1 MTIAPTITEVLT
13 GRMRPRHR
21 RFHDAFAGLCG
32 ELGLDCQLH
41 PVTLKQR
48 LLMQGATR
56 WQGVRSLKLDANNR
70 VGVLHQALNRGSMPY
85 LAEFDVPLALH
96 GYDVTRHRQTHG
108 EARRLL
114 EQPQLRALLTFS
126 NWAGRSFGL
135 HFGPVVESK
144 CRTVYP
150 LAFEAARCGS
160 FKQRKY
166 DFSFIATQ
174 FRIKCGPET
183 VRAFCQ
189 ARTDARLETR
199 MCVVTRLEQAQVV
212 LGDLSQY
219 PGVEWREAVL
229 SEAQIADLLEETKCL
244 VHPSL
249 SDSFGVVV
257 LEALAAGCA
266 VIASDIASFPELV
279 LPERNGWLLPLPTS
293 AVVGDTYITEY
304 GTVPYHEAY
313 LKTMSLH
320 SVEAALREKMGI
332 LMRDPQ
338 RLKGMMRAS
347 HASYEIRFSPP
358 AWKERMRAILKEC
371 FPELA
376 MGGV

>member
-1 MTIAPTITEVLT
+1 MTVPTITEVIT

-21 RFHDAFAGLCG
+21 RFHNAFSALCDEVGLN
-32 ELGLDCQLH
+32 CQLR
-41 PVTLKQR
+41 PVSRQQR
-48 LLMQGATR
+48 LRMQAVTH
-56 WQGVRSLKLDANNR
+56 WQGVRSLKLDANNG
-70 VGVLHQALNRGSMPY
+70 VGLLHQALNRGGMPY

-96 GYDVTRHRQTHG
+96 GYDVARHRRTHNV
-108 EARRLL
+108 ARDLL

-135 HFGPVVESK
+135 HYGPIVEAK

-150 LAFEAARCGS
+150 LAFEAARSGS
-160 FKQRKY
+160 FEQRSY

-189 ARTDARLETR
+189 ARTIAGLDAK
-199 MCVVTRLEQAQVV
+199 MCVVTRLKQAKRL

-219 PGVEWREAVL
+219 PGIEWREAVL
-229 SEAQIADLLEETKCL
+229 SEAEIADLLEETKCL
-244 VHPSL
+244 VHASL

-266 VIASDIASFPELV
+266 VIASDIASFPEMV
-279 LPERNGWLLPLPTS
+279 MPERNGWLLALPTS

-304 GTVPYHEAY
+304 GTVSYHEAY
-313 LKTMSLH
+313 LETLSLH
-320 SVEAALREKMGI
+320 SVEAALGEKM
-332 LMRDPQ
+332 LLLLSDPQ
-338 RLKGMMRAS
+338 RLQGMMRAS
-347 HASYEIRFSPP
+347 NALYEEYFSRR
-358 AWKERMRAILKEC
+358 AWRDRMRNILQEC
-371 FPELA
+371 FPELDLGTA
-376 MGGV
+376 

>member
-1 MTIAPTITEVLT
+1 MTAVTAITEVLT

-21 RFHDAFAGLCG
+21 RFHDAFANLCG
-32 ELGLDCQLH
+32 ELGLDYQLR

-48 LLMQGATR
+48 LLVHAATR
-56 WQGVRSLKLDANNR
+56 WQGVRSLKLDDNNR

-96 GYDVTRHRQTHG
+96 GYDIVRHRRSYDK
-108 EARRLL
+108 ARRLL

-126 NWAGRSFGL
+126 DWAGRSFGL
-135 HFGPVVESK
+135 HFGPEVEAK

-160 FKQRKY
+160 FEQRKY
-166 DFSFIATQ
+166 DFSFISIN
-174 FRIKCGPET
+174 FRTKCGPEA

-189 ARTDARLETR
+189 ARSDAKLDAK
-199 MCVVTRLEQAQVV
+199 MCVVTRLERAQEV

-219 PGVEWREAVL
+219 PGIEWREAVL
-229 SEAQIADLLEETKCL
+229 SETEVASLLEETNCL

-249 SDSFGVVV
+249 NDSFGVVV

-266 VIASDIASFPELV
+266 VIASDTASFPELV
-279 LPERNGWLLPLPTS
+279 QPERNGWLLSLPTS
-293 AVVGDTYITEY
+293 AVVGDTFITEY

-313 LKTMSLH
+313 LNTMSLH
-320 SVEAALREKMGI
+320 SVEAALRESMGI
-332 LMRDPQ
+332 LLRDQQ
-338 RLKGMMRAS
+338 RLQKMMKAS
-347 HASYEIRFSPP
+347 HALYEARFSPL
-358 AWKERMRAILKEC
+358 AWRERMRTILKES
-371 FPELA
+371 FPELSIGEA
-376 MGGV
+376 

>member
-1 MTIAPTITEVLT
+1 MTVVPAITEVLT

-21 RFHDAFAGLCG
+21 RFHDAFANLCG
-32 ELGLDCQLH
+32 ELGLDCQLR
-41 PVTLKQR
+41 PVALKQR
-48 LLMQGATR
+48 LLVQAAMR
-56 WQGVRSLKLDANNR
+56 WQGVRSLKLDTNNR

-96 GYDVTRHRQTHG
+96 GYDIVRHRRTHG

-135 HFGPVVESK
+135 HFGPEVEAK

-160 FKQRKY
+160 FVQRKY

-174 FRIKCGPET
+174 FWIKCGPET

-189 ARTDARLETR
+189 ARADTRLDARI
-199 MCVVTRLEQAQVV
+199 CVVTRLEQAREV

-219 PGVEWREAVL
+219 PGIEWREAVL
-229 SEAQIADLLEETKCL
+229 SEAEIAVLLEETKCL

-266 VIASDIASFPELV
+266 VIASDMASFPELV
-279 LPERNGWLLPLPTS
+279 QPERNGWLLSLPTS

-313 LKTMSLH
+313 LNTMSLH
-320 SVEAALREKMGI
+320 SVEAALRETMGI
-332 LMRDPQ
+332 LLRDQQ
-338 RLKGMMRAS
+338 RLQEMMKAS
-347 HASYEIRFSPP
+347 HALYEARFSPL
-358 AWKERMRAILKEC
+358 AWRERMRNILKES
-371 FPELA
+371 FPELTIGEA
-376 MGGV
+376 

>member
-1 MTIAPTITEVLT
+1 MTAVPAISEVLT

-21 RFHDAFAGLCG
+21 RFHDAFADLCG
-32 ELGLDCQLH
+32 ELGLDCQLR

-48 LLMQGATR
+48 LLVQTATR
-56 WQGVRSLKLDANNR
+56 WHGVRSLKLDANNR
-70 VGVLHQALNRGSMPY
+70 VGLLHQALNRGSMPY

-96 GYDVTRHRQTHG
+96 GYDIVRHRRTHH

-135 HFGPVVESK
+135 HFGPEVEAK

-160 FKQRKY
+160 FERRRY
-166 DFSFIATQ
+166 DFSFISIN
-174 FRIKCGPET
+174 FRTKCGPET

-189 ARTDARLETR
+189 ARTDARLDAR
-199 MCVVTRLEQAQVV
+199 MCVVTRLERAQEV

-229 SEAQIADLLEETKCL
+229 SEAEIASLLEETNCL

-249 SDSFGVVV
+249 NDSFGVVV
-257 LEALAAGCA
+257 LEALAAGCS
-266 VIASDIASFPELV
+266 VIASDMASFPELV
-279 LPERNGWLLPLPTS
+279 LPDQNGWLLPLPTS
-293 AVVGDTYITEY
+293 AVVGDTFITEY
-304 GTVPYHEAY
+304 GTVPYHEVY
-313 LKTMSLH
+313 LNTMSLH
-320 SVEAALREKMGI
+320 NFEAALREKMGI
-332 LMRDPQ
+332 LLRDPQ
-338 RLKGMMRAS
+338 RLQGMMKAS
-347 HASYEIRFSPP
+347 HALYEARFSPQ
-358 AWKERMRAILKEC
+358 AWRARIRTLLKER

-376 MGGV
+376 IGEA